1 MCGADACRLGREAP
15 CRYLLVVRKALILVL
30 VLLVVLTGVPL
41 AVGMG
46 NMATCPDC
54 GPSHLPMAGVCLIVL
69 ATGLMLVHGAAV
81 TWLRALS
88 VVGSG
93 QLVPRP
99 LEHPPRVA

>member
-1 MCGADACRLGREAP
+1 M
-15 CRYLLVVRKALILVL
+15 RKALVVAL

-46 NMATCPDC
+46 GMVTCSDC
-54 GPSHLPMAGVCLIVL
+54 GPANLPMTGGCLVIL
-69 ATGLMLVHGAAV
+69 ATALMLVLTSAV

-88 VVGSG
+88 LVVSD